1 MVNNME
7 VTIISK
13 QIVKPSSQSLHHLK
27 PYKLCLFDQLTPVT
41 YPSLVFFYPI
51 IAEHPNFNLPKTL
64 THLKNS
70 LSETLTLFYPF
81 SGRTKNNTLI
91 HDFHVGHPKRVIY
104 PDLPRSSSSFPP
116 RDWPQNQ
123 LDLMDHLWFKESNY
137 ITRRFVFNAKSITR
151 HGCFLVDIRI
161 AKDFGVGTRGEFEA
175 ENEAA
180 AVVGCL
186 EALGLFDDEFLES
199 LEGEDGFLTISG
211 FLNQLEAMLS
221 LESEKPDIFAFTSWN
236 SSFFEGID
244 FGWGKPF
251 WLGVMGK
258 VGAAF
263 RKLVLLLGI

>member
-137 ITRRFVFNAKSITR
+137 ITRRFVFNAKSISNLRTKAKSQR
-151 HGCFLVDIRI
+151 VPKPSRIETLTCFIWKH
-161 AKDFGVGTRGEFEA
+161 AT
-175 ENEAA
+175 AA
-180 AVVGCL
+180 
-186 EALGLFDDEFLES
+186 S
-199 LEGEDGFLTISG
+199 WSISG
-211 FLNQLEAMLS
+211 SPKTSVLVHAVNLRQRMKPPQSLDACTGNLFWWGTVVANPSSETELELN
-221 LESEKPDIFAFTSWN
+221 
-236 SSFFEGID
+236 
-244 FGWGKPF
+244 
-251 WLGVMGK
+251 
-258 VGAAF
+258 
-263 RKLVLLLGI
+263 

>member
-1 MVNNME
+1 MV
-7 VTIISK
+7 
-13 QIVKPSSQSLHHLK
+13 SLHHLK

-91 HDFHVGHPKRVIY
+91 HDFHVG
-104 PDLPRSSSSFPP
+104 
-116 RDWPQNQ
+116 
-123 LDLMDHLWFKESNY
+123 
-137 ITRRFVFNAKSITR
+137 
-151 HGCFLVDIRI
+151 CFLVDIRI

-211 FLNQLEAMLS
+211 FLNQRKQCFPWSPKSQTFLHS
-221 LESEKPDIFAFTSWN
+221 LV
-236 SSFFEGID
+236 GIE
-244 FGWGKPF
+244 
-251 WLGVMGK
+251 

-263 RKLVLLLGI
+263 RNLIIFVDTQWGDGIEAWVTLEEKLMFALENDPNFLAFASPNPGVSNV